1 MKTGNI
7 LIYLNKLY
15 KGNWNEIYAFI
26 NRKEKIKD
34 DRGVEDAVSSLKHPY
49 LTILDE
55 KYPEK
60 LKFGYKPPFCLFYEG
75 NLDLLNE
82 NNIIAISRCRLNDLK
97 NKKIFKEISND
108 FILMSGYENKAD
120 EETLSFFVKQGKK
133 FILVLSSSL
142 DDIDPDDP
150 IIHYALHNDCL
161 IITEHGFESEE
172 TNEDIALKQRIIA
185 TFVSY
190 LFVVSSEK
198 TDLKTNLLI
207 DGVLGKD
214 GDIYCVPE
222 SPFKNSLNNQLIQD
236 GAILVDS
243 YLDIKPGIKR

>member
-1 MKTGNI
+1 
-7 LIYLNKLY
+7 
-15 KGNWNEIYAFI
+15 
-26 NRKEKIKD
+26 
-34 DRGVEDAVSSLKHPY
+34 
-49 LTILDE
+49 
-55 KYPEK
+55 
-60 LKFGYKPPFCLFYEG
+60 
-75 NLDLLNE
+75 
-82 NNIIAISRCRLNDLK
+82 
-97 NKKIFKEISND
+97 
-108 FILMSGYENKAD
+108 MSGYENKAD

-142 DDIDPDDP
+142 DNIDPDDP
-150 IIHYALHNDCL
+150 IIYYALHNDCL

-222 SPFKNSLNNQLIQD
+222 SPFKNSLNNQLIRD

-243 YLDIKPGIKR
+243 YFDIKPGIK